1 VDFFDS
7 HLKSAGRDYLEDRVK
22 SFRKRSQFLNG
33 LASGIAA
40 VGLLIPV
47 AASAAG
53 VTISLTPAIVSAG
66 SSANSFDVD
75 LTNFGPSSITVGG
88 FAFGLSIANANISF
102 TDVTISTA
110 ALYVFSGNSL
120 FGPDLSGPSSG
131 QTIFA
136 SDSVVVPFS
145 GVTVNSG
152 STFGLGHVLFDVS
165 AKATSGVFAVNLA
178 AFPLTNLSD
187 AAGNNLNVDTLS
199 PGQITIQAVPEPSSM
214 LMLLFAMSAVAA
226 TAKRDRYVS
235 VKRRASGRLY
245 PGTTSARSSAWAWIW
260 QRRD

>member
-1 VDFFDS
+1 LITND
-7 HLKSAGRDYLEDRVK
+7 LEDRVK
-22 SFRKRSQFLNG
+22 SLRKRSPFLNE
-33 LASGIAA
+33 LTIGIA

-47 AASAAG
+47 VASAAG
-53 VTISLTPAIVSAG
+53 VTISLTPAIAAAG

-75 LTNFGPSSITVGG
+75 LTNLGPSSITVGG

-136 SDSVVVPFS
+136 SDSVSVPLT

-152 STFGLGHVLFDVS
+152 STFGLGHVLFNVS
-165 AKATSGVFAVNLA
+165 ANATAGIFAVNLA

-199 PGQITIQAVPEPSSM
+199 PGQITIPGTVVPEPSSI
-214 LMLLFAMSAVAA
+214 LFLLAMSAAAA

-235 VKRRASGRLY
+235 VKRRASGRLC
-245 PGTTSARSSAWAWIW
+245 PGTTSARNSAWAWIW
-260 QRRD
+260 RRRD